1 MDGKT
6 VVIFLLLF
14 LYGTEVMANIYNNP
28 GNILLGENFAG
39 ETGKY
44 YTGKKTGLRYSV
56 FDSPEMG
63 IRALYQDIRSKLRRS
78 DGDIEDAMLRYLG
91 GDNDE
96 DSKEDRYK
104 KASTHNEDVKGY
116 IKRAKE
122 AYEEEGEDGLVKQ
135 IIKNENKAE
144 AQRYYLDNPQSITTG
159 KKLAIMD
166 LPSGTSFENAI
177 KVYQQGEYPRK
188 HGGMVMRNYYD
199 YEPRSI

>member
-44 YTGKKTGLRYSV
+44 YTGKKRLRYAV

-166 LPSGTSFENAI
+166 LPSGTSFENAV

>member
-6 VVIFLLLF
+6 I
-14 LYGTEVMANIYNNP
+14 MANIHNNP

-44 YTGKKTGLRYSV
+44 YTGKKSGLRYSV

-78 DGDIEDAMLRYLG
+78 DGDVEDAMLRYLG

-96 DSKEDRYK
+96 DSKEDKYK
-104 KASTHNEDVKGY
+104 KASTHNKDVKGY
-116 IKRAKE
+116 IQRAIK

-135 IIKNENKAE
+135 IIKNENKPE
-144 AQRYYLDNPQSITTG
+144 IQRYYLDNPEAIITG
-159 KKLAIMD
+159 KKLAIMN
-166 LPSGTSFENAI
+166 LPGATSFESAA
-177 KVYQQGEYPRK
+177 KVYQEGEYGRK
-188 HGGMVMRNYYD
+188 HGGSIERNPYN
-199 YEPRSI
+199 YEPRPI

>member
-28 GNILLGENFAG
+28 GNILLGEDFAG

-44 YTGKKTGLRYSV
+44 YTGETTGLRYAV

-63 IRALYQDIRSKLRRS
+63 IRALYQDIRSKLKRS
-78 DGDIEDAMLRYLG
+78 GGDVEDAMLRYLG
-91 GDNDE
+91 GDNDK
-96 DSKEDRYK
+96 DSKKKRYE
-104 KASTHNEDVKGY
+104 KASTHNKDVPGY

-122 AYEEEGEDGLVKQ
+122 AYEEEGEDGLIKQ
-135 IIKNENKAE
+135 IIKNENKLE
-144 AQRYYLDNPQSITTG
+144 AQRYYLDNPEAITTG

-166 LPSGTSFENAI
+166 LPGATSFESAATL
-177 KVYQQGEYPRK
+177 YQQGEYGRK

>member
-44 YTGKKTGLRYSV
+44 YTGKKRLRYAV

-78 DGDIEDAMLRYLG
+78 DGDVEDAMLRYLG

-104 KASTHNEDVKGY
+104 KASTDNEDVKGY

-122 AYEEEGEDGLVKQ
+122 AYEKEGEDGLVKQ
-135 IIKNENKAE
+135 IIKNENKPE
-144 AQRYYLDNPQSITTG
+144 TQRYYLDNPQSITTG

-166 LPSGTSFENAI
+166 LPSGTSFENAV

>member
-44 YTGKKTGLRYSV
+44 YTGKKTGLRYSI

-78 DGDIEDAMLRYLG
+78 DGDVEDAMLRYLG

-96 DSKEDRYK
+96 DSKEDRYE
-104 KASTHNEDVKGY
+104 KASTDNEDVKGY

-122 AYEEEGEDGLVKQ
+122 AYEKEGEDGLIKQ
-135 IIKNENKAE
+135 IIKNENKVKG
-144 AQRYYLDNPQSITTG
+144 QRYYLDNPQSITTG

-166 LPSGTSFENAI
+166 LPSGTSFENAV

>member
-44 YTGKKTGLRYSV
+44 YTGKKRLRYAV

-135 IIKNENKAE
+135 IIKNENKTE

-166 LPSGTSFENAI
+166 LPSGTSFENAV

>member
-14 LYGTEVMANIYNNP
+14 LYGTEVMADIYNNP

-44 YTGKKTGLRYSV
+44 YTGKTTGLRYSI

-78 DGDIEDAMLRYLG
+78 DGDVEDAILRYLG
-91 GDNDE
+91 GDNE
-96 DSKEDRYK
+96 KDSKEDRYK
-104 KASTHNEDVKGY
+104 KASTHNKDPEGY

-122 AYEEEGEDGLVKQ
+122 AYEKEGEDGLIKQ
-135 IIKNENKAE
+135 IIKNENKVKG
-144 AQRYYLDNPQSITTG
+144 QRYYLDNPQSITTG

-166 LPSGTSFENAI
+166 LPSGTSFENAV

>member
-44 YTGKKTGLRYSV
+44 YTGKKTGLRYSI

-78 DGDIEDAMLRYLG
+78 DGDVEDAMLRYLG
-91 GDNDE
+91 
-96 DSKEDRYK
+96 
-104 KASTHNEDVKGY
+104 
-116 IKRAKE
+116 IC
-122 AYEEEGEDGLVKQ
+122 LLF
-135 IIKNENKAE
+135 
-144 AQRYYLDNPQSITTG
+144 YYSFYLL
-159 KKLAIMD
+159 K
-166 LPSGTSFENAI
+166 TS
-177 KVYQQGEYPRK
+177 
-188 HGGMVMRNYYD
+188 
-199 YEPRSI
+199 SLSLL